1 MTSPRRVGAVTSKTR
16 ALLLDC
22 AENLMLEQGYAAVTY
37 RGVAAQAGVT
47 AGLVQY
53 YFPTLD
59 DLLVTLVRRGIERSL
74 ARLATS
80 LETSPPLRAVW
91 EHAGD
96 RTRAALM
103 AEFMALAN
111 HHKTIRTELA
121 KAGEKAREFALAA
134 MSERSNDYG
143 RTAEKVSPEA
153 LIFLMISTPRMIA
166 MEETIGLSTF
176 HAETIDFIERYLDRI
191 EPRAANSGRGPK
203 PSPATTRE

>member
-37 RGVAAQAGVT
+37 RGVAAQAEVT

-53 YFPTLD
+53 YFPTLE
-59 DLLVTLVRRGIERSL
+59 DLLVALVRRGIEHNI

-111 HHKTIRTELA
+111 HHKTIRAELA
-121 KAGEKAREFALAA
+121 KAGEQARELALAA
-134 MSERSNDYG
+134 VSERSGDYG
-143 RTAEKVSPEA
+143 RPAGTAPPEA

-176 HAETIDFIERYLDRI
+176 HAETIEFIERYLDEV
-191 EPRAANSGRGPK
+191 EPRAADSDRAPK
-203 PSPATTRE
+203 TAPATMRE